1 MNKKKIVND
10 PVYGFITIPDE
21 LIFDLIQHPWFQ
33 RLRRIQQLG
42 LSNLVYPSAVHTRF
56 QHTLGAVHLMGLAL
70 EVLRSKGIDIT
81 DEEKQ
86 AASIAIL
93 LHDIGHGP
101 FSHALENILVPL
113 HHEQVSDLMMKAL
126 CHSVDDRI
134 RLALEIFND
143 QHPKRYL
150 HQLVSG
156 QLDVDRLDY
165 LNRDSFFTG
174 VAEGVIG
181 YDRIIKMLN
190 VKDGLLAIEEKGI
203 YSIEKFIISR
213 RLMYWQ
219 VYLHKTVVSAEQ
231 MLIQIIR
238 RAKELAQSGESLFA
252 TPALQ
257 YFLMRSELDLSERSA
272 WLPHFVLLD
281 DSDVYSAIK
290 VWQSHPDTTLS
301 LLCRH
306 LMNRILFK
314 VEFQKSMF
322 TPSQKEEKR
331 KRVSQ
336 NLFNHKEAIP
346 NYFLLENSTSNSAYS
361 KQTGP
366 IWILL
371 KSGELRD
378 IAEASDQ
385 LNISVLSEPVIKH
398 VMCWLDQPL

>member
-1 MNKKKIVND
+1 MMNKKKIVND

-21 LIFDLIQHPWFQ
+21 LIYDLIQHPWFQ

-70 EVLRSKGIDIT
+70 DVLRSKGVEIS

-86 AASIAIL
+86 AAIVAIL

-101 FSHALENILVPL
+101 FSHALENILIPT
-113 HHEQVSDLMMKAL
+113 HHETISMLMMQVLNKQF
-126 CHSVDDRI
+126 DN
-134 RLALEIFND
+134 RLNMAMQIFND
-143 QHPKRYL
+143 HYHKKFL

-190 VKDGLLAIEEKGI
+190 VKDGQLAVEEKGI

-231 MLIQIIR
+231 MLVQIVK
-238 RAKELAQSGESLFA
+238 RAKELTQQGTTLFA
-252 TPALQ
+252 SPALQ
-257 YFLMRSELDLSERSA
+257 YFLKRSSIDERNHA
-272 WLPHFVLLD
+272 EWLTEFVQLD
-281 DSDVYSAIK
+281 DSDLYSAIK
-290 VWQSHPDTTLS
+290 VWQHCSDSTLA
-301 LLCRH
+301 LLCQKLIDRE
-306 LMNRILFK
+306 LFK
-314 VEFQKSMF
+314 VEFQKEAF
-322 TPSQKEEKR
+322 TANQKKERMKSVSERLKQNIYAEPS
-331 KRVSQ
+331 
-336 NLFNHKEAIP
+336 
-346 NYFLLENSTSNSAYS
+346 YFLIEDSTSNSAYS

-366 IWILL
+366 ILILQ
-371 KSGELRD
+371 KNGVLRD
-378 IAEASDQ
+378 IADASDQ
-385 LNISVLSEPVIKH
+385 LNISVLSEPVLKYYL
-398 VMCWLDQPL
+398 CWMVK